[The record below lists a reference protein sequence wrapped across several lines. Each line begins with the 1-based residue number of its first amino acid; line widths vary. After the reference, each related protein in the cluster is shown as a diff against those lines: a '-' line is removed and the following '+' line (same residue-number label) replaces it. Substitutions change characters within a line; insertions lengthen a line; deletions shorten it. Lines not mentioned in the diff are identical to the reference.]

1 MSIWCQ
7 SVLTST
13 TERYSRRNSRLL
25 PAGLRCGRVQ
35 APNGASATPST
46 ADSATTPPR
55 QDDSTQ
61 WAREGNRGTTL
72 KPARPAHTPNTGSS
86 VKPLPDPPPPY
97 DRQPTVLAPQ
107 RRTHHRPLSERPLD
121 KQRGLVRNHVDDP
134 TAGRLLAIASGTST
148 SPHSESAPA
157 NDEPLT
163 VWLGRCGIP
172 VRLRDRP

>member
-1 MSIWCQ
+1 MAAVTQIRHRHSSGRAYFDRKIAEGH
-7 SVLTST
+7 SGKEAIRALKRRISDAI
-13 TERYSRRNSRLL
+13 YSRLRDDAAEAGRFNSMG
-25 PAGLRCGRVQ
+25 PGGQ
-35 APNGASATPST
+35 P
-46 ADSATTPPR
+46 
-55 QDDSTQ
+55 
-61 WAREGNRGTTL
+61 GTTL